1 MLDLPVRKEFH
12 YFDHLE
18 LLTRPLTRNRM
29 VENANF
35 DRFAE
40 NYNTTRILNADT
52 TINEAA
58 YKAYS
63 PLILPAAFGLSYAM
77 GFATLASNVSHV
89 IWFYGRDVVRR
100 VKDSKYE
107 EPDVHL
113 KLMRKYPEVPEWWYS
128 IVFLVMFAFGMI
140 ASQLW
145 TTHLTWW
152 AYIIC
157 IGVGAFFV
165 LPVGIIQAVTNQQT
179 GLNIITEMIVGY
191 MLPGK
196 PIAMMMFS
204 KYRYLPECIVLLS
217 ISDY

>member
-1 MLDLPVRKEFH
+1 
-12 YFDHLE
+12 
-18 LLTRPLTRNRM
+18 M

-35 DRFAE
+35 DRYAN

-128 IVFLVMFAFGMI
+128 IVFLVMFAFGML

-145 TTHLTWW
+145 MTHLTWW

-204 KYRYLPECIVLLS
+204 KHRYLPQRMAICS
-217 ISDY
+217 TAGY

>member
-1 MLDLPVRKEFH
+1 LGNPIQTPGFALLNMLAGGIFFLFVTVLIYFAGPSYNQYLP
-12 YFDHLE
+12 
-18 LLTRPLTRNRM
+18 M

-35 DRFAE
+35 DRFAN

-52 TINEAA
+52 TINVEA

-107 EPDVHL
+107 EPDIHL
-113 KLMRKYPEVPEWWYS
+113 KLMRKYPEVPEWWYT
-128 IVFLVMFAFGMI
+128 IVFLVMFAFGML

-157 IGVGAFFV
+157 ILVGAFFV
-165 LPVGIIQAVTNQQT
+165 LPVG
-179 GLNIITEMIVGY
+179 
-191 MLPGK
+191 
-196 PIAMMMFS
+196 
-204 KYRYLPECIVLLS
+204 
-217 ISDY
+217 

>member
-1 MLDLPVRKEFH
+1 MRS
-12 YFDHLE
+12 
-18 LLTRPLTRNRM
+18 RM
-29 VENANF
+29 VDNANF
-35 DRFAE
+35 DRYAN
-40 NYNTTRILNADT
+40 NYNTTRILNPDT

-63 PLILPAAFGLSYAM
+63 PLILPAAFSLSYAM

-89 IWFYGRDVVRR
+89 IWFYGRDIIRR

-128 IVFLVMFAFGMI
+128 IVFVVMFAFGML

-152 AYIIC
+152 AYIIA
-157 IGVGAFFV
+157 ILVGAFFV
-165 LPVGIIQAVTNQQT
+165 LPVGQSLPEASIKVESVLFADEILGIIQAITNQQT

-191 MLPGK
+191 
-196 PIAMMMFS
+196 S
-204 KYRYLPECIVLLS
+204 E
-217 ISDY
+217 